1 VRWLIGVL
9 MALLLIFQYRLWIG
23 EGSYG
28 HQIDLQRSIAKQK
41 AENER
46 LRQRNAKIAAEVSDL
61 KSGLDSVE
69 ERARKDLGMIK
80 RGETFYMII
89 EPDQS
94 TESQVASGSD
104 GQ

>member
-1 VRWLIGVL
+1 MRWLIGIL
-9 MALLLIFQYRLWIG
+9 MALLLMLQYRLWIG

-28 HQIDLQRSIAKQK
+28 HQIGLQRSIAEQK

-46 LRQRNAKIAAEVSDL
+46 LRQRNAKIAAEVNDL

-80 RGETFYMII
+80 RGETFYMVI
-89 EPDQS
+89 EQDQS
-94 TESQVASGSD
+94 TVNQAASGSD

>member
-1 VRWLIGVL
+1 MRWLIGIL
-9 MALLLIFQYRLWIG
+9 MALLLMLQYRLWIG

-28 HQIDLQRSIAKQK
+28 HQLDLQRSIAEQT

-46 LRQRNAKIAAEVSDL
+46 LRQRNAKIAAEVNDL

-80 RGETFYMII
+80 RGETFYMVI
-89 EPDQS
+89 EQDQS
-94 TESQVASGSD
+94 TVNQAASGSD

>member
-1 VRWLIGVL
+1 MRCFIGIL
-9 MALLLIFQYRLWIG
+9 MSLLLMLQYRLWIG

-28 HQIDLQRSIAKQK
+28 HQLDLLRSIAEQK

-80 RGETFYMII
+80 RGETFYMVI
-89 EPDQS
+89 EQDQS
-94 TESQVASGSD
+94 TANQAASGSD
-104 GQ
+104 EQ